1 MEQKRSRTQTAQ
13 KKPTQ
18 ARRTAQKPAEP
29 MSRDELRSKR
39 NLERRK
45 KRRRNKII
53 GYTVVIIL
61 IIAAA
66 IALSL
71 TVFFKIQSINVTGDD
86 IYNGET
92 IVAASGLNVGENM
105 FKSSKKDIS
114 NKLETSL
121 PYIESVH
128 VKRSPTG
135 NVTLAITAAKAE
147 LAIDCGEGY
156 ILLNKNGKVLEDGV
170 VSINE
175 DVTTVT
181 ASAIVTATPGDVIV
195 FENEQ
200 DTQTL
205 KDIKS
210 IIDSKQIEK
219 ITDINITQNSSVVLT
234 YDMRITLEVGMVSTL
249 EQKIDFIKAT
259 LDKLNSD
266 DPGFEG
272 SIDFTVENKAFVNE
286 KTEQTTAAPTV
297 AAQPEAQGAVA

>member
-1 MEQKRSRTQTAQ
+1 
-13 KKPTQ
+13 
-18 ARRTAQKPAEP
+18 

-86 IYNGET
+86 IYNAET

-175 DVTTVT
+175 DVATVT
-181 ASAIVTATPGDVIV
+181 ASTTVTATPGDIIV

-249 EQKIDFIKAT
+249 EQKMDFVKAT

-266 DPGFEG
+266 EPNFEG

-286 KTEQTTAAPTV
+286 KTEQTTTAPTV
-297 AAQPEAQGAVA
+297 AAQPEAQGEAA

>member
-1 MEQKRSRTQTAQ
+1 
-13 KKPTQ
+13 
-18 ARRTAQKPAEP
+18 

-86 IYNGET
+86 IYNAET

-135 NVTLAITAAKAE
+135 NVTLAITDAKAE

-175 DVTTVT
+175 DVATVT
-181 ASAIVTATPGDVIV
+181 ASTIVTATPGDIIV

-210 IIDSKQIEK
+210 IIDNKQIEK

-249 EQKIDFIKAT
+249 EQKMDFVKAT

-266 DPGFEG
+266 EPNFEG

-286 KTEQTTAAPTV
+286 KTEQTTAAPIV
-297 AAQPEAQGAVA
+297 AAQPEAQGEAA

>member
-1 MEQKRSRTQTAQ
+1 M
-13 KKPTQ
+13 
-18 ARRTAQKPAEP
+18 
-29 MSRDELRSKR
+29 
-39 NLERRK
+39 
-45 KRRRNKII
+45 I

-86 IYNGET
+86 IYNAET

-175 DVTTVT
+175 DVATVT
-181 ASAIVTATPGDVIV
+181 ASTIVTATPGDIIV

-249 EQKIDFIKAT
+249 EQKMDFVKAT

-266 DPGFEG
+266 EPNFEG

-297 AAQPEAQGAVA
+297 AAQPEAQGEAA

>member
-1 MEQKRSRTQTAQ
+1 
-13 KKPTQ
+13 
-18 ARRTAQKPAEP
+18 

-45 KRRRNKII
+45 KRRKNKII

-86 IYNGET
+86 IYNAET

-156 ILLNKNGKVLEDGV
+156 ILLNKN
-170 VSINE
+170 
-175 DVTTVT
+175 
-181 ASAIVTATPGDVIV
+181 
-195 FENEQ
+195 
-200 DTQTL
+200 
-205 KDIKS
+205 
-210 IIDSKQIEK
+210 
-219 ITDINITQNSSVVLT
+219 
-234 YDMRITLEVGMVSTL
+234 
-249 EQKIDFIKAT
+249 
-259 LDKLNSD
+259 
-266 DPGFEG
+266 
-272 SIDFTVENKAFVNE
+272 
-286 KTEQTTAAPTV
+286 
-297 AAQPEAQGAVA
+297 

>member
-1 MEQKRSRTQTAQ
+1 
-13 KKPTQ
+13 
-18 ARRTAQKPAEP
+18 

-86 IYNGET
+86 IYNAET
-92 IVAASGLNVGENM
+92 IVAASGLSVGENM

-135 NVTLAITAAKAE
+135 NVTLVITAAKAE

-156 ILLNKNGKVLEDGV
+156 ILMNKNGKVLEDGV

-175 DVTTVT
+175 DVATVT
-181 ASAIVTATPGDVIV
+181 ASTIVTATPGDIIV

-219 ITDINITQNSSVVLT
+219 ITDINITQNSSIVLT
-234 YDMRITLEVGMVSTL
+234 YDMRITLEVGMMSTL
-249 EQKIDFIKAT
+249 EQKMDFVKAT

-266 DPGFEG
+266 EPNFEG

-286 KTEQTTAAPTV
+286 KTEQTTTAPTV
-297 AAQPEAQGAVA
+297 AAQPEAQGEAA

>member
-1 MEQKRSRTQTAQ
+1 MEQKRSKTQTSQRTQ
-13 KKPTQ
+13 TQ

-86 IYNGET
+86 IYNAET

-135 NVTLAITAAKAE
+135 NVTLVITAAKAE

-175 DVTTVT
+175 DVATVT
-181 ASAIVTATPGDVIV
+181 ASTIVTATPGDIIV

-234 YDMRITLEVGMVSTL
+234 YDMRITLEVGMMSTL
-249 EQKIDFIKAT
+249 EQKMDFVKAT

-266 DPGFEG
+266 EPNFEG

-286 KTEQTTAAPTV
+286 KTEQTTTAPTV
-297 AAQPEAQGAVA
+297 AAQPEAQGEAA

>member
-1 MEQKRSRTQTAQ
+1 
-13 KKPTQ
+13 
-18 ARRTAQKPAEP
+18 

-86 IYNGET
+86 IYNAET
-92 IVAASGLNVGENM
+92 IVAASGLSVGENM

-135 NVTLAITAAKAE
+135 NVTLVITAAKAE

-156 ILLNKNGKVLEDGV
+156 ILMNKNGKVLEDGV

-175 DVTTVT
+175 DVATVT
-181 ASAIVTATPGDVIV
+181 ASTIVTATPGDIIV

-234 YDMRITLEVGMVSTL
+234 YDMRITLEVGMMSTL
-249 EQKIDFIKAT
+249 EQKMDFVKAT

-266 DPGFEG
+266 EPNFEG

-286 KTEQTTAAPTV
+286 KTEQTTTAPTV
-297 AAQPEAQGAVA
+297 AAQPEAQGEAA

>member
-13 KKPTQ
+13 KTPTQ

-86 IYNGET
+86 IYNAET

-175 DVTTVT
+175 DVATVT
-181 ASAIVTATPGDVIV
+181 ASAIVTATPGDFIV

-266 DPGFEG
+266 EPGFEG

-286 KTEQTTAAPTV
+286 KTEQTTTAPTV
-297 AAQPEAQGAVA
+297 AAQPEAQGAAA

>member
-1 MEQKRSRTQTAQ
+1 
-13 KKPTQ
+13 
-18 ARRTAQKPAEP
+18 

-86 IYNGET
+86 IYNAET

-135 NVTLAITAAKAE
+135 NVTLVITAAKAE

-156 ILLNKNGKVLEDGV
+156 ILMNKNGKVLEDGV

-175 DVTTVT
+175 DVATVT
-181 ASAIVTATPGDVIV
+181 ASTIVTATPGDIIV

-234 YDMRITLEVGMVSTL
+234 YDMRITLEVGMMSTL
-249 EQKIDFIKAT
+249 EQKMDFVKAT

-266 DPGFEG
+266 EPNFEG

-286 KTEQTTAAPTV
+286 KTEQTTTAPTV
-297 AAQPEAQGAVA
+297 AAQPEAQGEAA